1 MPYARACLNSGCALA
16 VLHCTLIVII
26 SVYFYTSHTHLDVLT
41 SFLLCIANLFAFRF
55 LNCSVDTQL
64 RKLHASLESLV
75 AQRRDLVTN
84 TAQFAKSCALLSNA
98 EEHTGLSRALSHL
111 AEVEEK
117 VEQVHVEQANGD
129 FFQLSETI
137 RDYVALLGAV
147 KVRLCATLL
156 RLCLNGVLSSCD
168 YTVFVRP

>member
-1 MPYARACLNSGCALA
+1 MRSSGAPVYVNRDYLGVLLHISHSSRCTYIFSALY
-16 VLHCTLIVII
+16 CEP
-26 SVYFYTSHTHLDVLT
+26 
-41 SFLLCIANLFAFRF
+41 FAFRF

-147 KVRLCATLL
+147 KVQFSAFVTLCVYM
-156 RLCLNGVLSSCD
+156 RFCLVGM
-168 YTVFVRP
+168 

>member
-1 MPYARACLNSGCALA
+1 MCNKLIFASNLILDIYSALCCNPF
-16 VLHCTLIVII
+16 HIYSI
-26 SVYFYTSHTHLDVLT
+26 
-41 SFLLCIANLFAFRF
+41 
-55 LNCSVDTQL
+55 DTQL

-147 KVRLCATLL
+147 KVQFSGTLVRLP
-156 RLCLNGVLSSCD
+156 LC
-168 YTVFVRP
+168 VFI